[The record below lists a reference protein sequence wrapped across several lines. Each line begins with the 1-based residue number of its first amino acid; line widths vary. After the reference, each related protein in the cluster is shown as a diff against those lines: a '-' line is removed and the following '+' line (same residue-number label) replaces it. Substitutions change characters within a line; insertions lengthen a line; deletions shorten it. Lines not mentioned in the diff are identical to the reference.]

1 MRAEKFVN
9 FIKIVSVGINMK
21 LLFFEK
27 RCLNGTVLQV
37 SGRDCYKKMADNSQ
51 VFGERYQT
59 SENELS

>member
-27 RCLNGTVLQV
+27 RCLNGAVLQV
-37 SGRDCYKKMADNSQ
+37 SGRDCYKKN
-51 VFGERYQT
+51 G
-59 SENELS
+59 